1 MSDTQLL
8 FIRHWLRKGKEDGM
22 KRLGGLLG
30 VYWTSENYNPNNRGN
45 DSEPRDRLT
54 EMWVPM
60 LSALAPEVMDK
71 TLKSNLKTRSEVVH
85 DKAPTRTLDGDE
97 YDMSQVPAN
106 DYMNLWKQGEEP
118 RPIDGLPPLP
128 TEPQEERAIKPLA
141 EPLKAK
147 TPQGLDV
154 TFDLDEI
161 AKLDPELA
169 KHLDPNTS
177 W

>member
-45 DSEPRDRLT
+45 DAEPRDRLR
-54 EMWVPM
+54 ELWVPL

-71 TLKSNLKTRSEVVH
+71 TLKSNLKTRDEVVK
-85 DKAPTRTLDGDE
+85 DSAPVRTIDGDE
-97 YDMSQVPAN
+97 YDMSRVPAN
-106 DYMNLWKQGEEP
+106 DYMKLFQQGTEP
-118 RPIDGLPPLP
+118 RPVDGPPPLP
-128 TEPQEERAIKPLA
+128 EPEERAIKPLDA
-141 EPLKAK
+141 PLQSV
-147 TPQGLDV
+147 PQGHNV
-154 TFDLDEI
+154 TFDLEAI

-169 KHLDPNTS
+169 KHLDPNSS